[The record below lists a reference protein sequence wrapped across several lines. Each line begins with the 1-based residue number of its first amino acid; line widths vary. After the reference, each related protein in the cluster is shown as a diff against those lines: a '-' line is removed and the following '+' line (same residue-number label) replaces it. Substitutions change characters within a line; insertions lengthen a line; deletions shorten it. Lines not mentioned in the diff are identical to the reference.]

1 MNATFDVTIEI
12 DGKKVA
18 TNFGM
23 KEGAT
28 NMDINLL
35 SQILKVVTDTEKKIK
50 TQVDKYYGIAQEIP
64 AAEGQ
69 EQQED

>member
-1 MNATFDVTIEI
+1 
-12 DGKKVA
+12 
-18 TNFGM
+18 M